1 MPLRLPRRA
10 LSAFAGIALA
20 SLTASHAGGLEQLKA
35 FIEDTRSMQASF
47 EQTVTQQSGRKQQ
60 SASGTVSL
68 LRPGKFNWR
77 YQKPYEQLVVGDGQ
91 KLWIY
96 DPDLN
101 QVTVKSLGA
110 ALGSSPAA
118 ILAGSNDME
127 KNYTLTE
134 QPGRDGIEWILASPK
149 SRDSSFEQVRMGFS
163 DKQLVVME
171 LKDNFGQQTAIH
183 FSKMS
188 KNPKLAADLFSFTP
202 PKGAEVVSADQ

>member
-1 MPLRLPRRA
+1 MLLSFPRYA
-10 LSAFAGIALA
+10 PCVFACITLTCLSAVE
-20 SLTASHAGGLEQLKA
+20 AGGLEQLKA
-35 FIEDTRSMQASF
+35 FIEDTHSMQASF

-96 DPDLN
+96 DPDLK

-127 KNYTLTE
+127 KNYKLTE
-134 QPGRDGIEWILASPK
+134 QPGKDGVEWVLASPK

-163 DKQLVVME
+163 DRQLVTME
-171 LKDNFGQQTAIH
+171 LKDNFGQQTTIH
-183 FSKMS
+183 FSKMD
-188 KNPKLAADLFSFTP
+188 KNPKLAADLFNFTP

>member
-1 MPLRLPRRA
+1 MLPSLTRSTLLCISLTGI
-10 LSAFAGIALA
+10 LSAQ
-20 SLTASHAGGLEQLKA
+20 AGGLEQLKA
-35 FIEDTRSMQASF
+35 FIEDTHAMQANF

-60 SASGTVSL
+60 SASGTMSL

-77 YQKPYEQLVVGDGQ
+77 YQKPYEQQVVGDGQ

-127 KNYTLTE
+127 KNYKLVE
-134 QPGRDGIEWILASPK
+134 QPAKDGIEWVLASPK
-149 SRDSSFEQVRMGFS
+149 SHDSSFEQVRMGFT
-163 DKQLVVME
+163 DRQLVIME
-171 LKDNFGQQTAIH
+171 LKDNFGQQTAIR
-183 FSKMS
+183 FSKVN